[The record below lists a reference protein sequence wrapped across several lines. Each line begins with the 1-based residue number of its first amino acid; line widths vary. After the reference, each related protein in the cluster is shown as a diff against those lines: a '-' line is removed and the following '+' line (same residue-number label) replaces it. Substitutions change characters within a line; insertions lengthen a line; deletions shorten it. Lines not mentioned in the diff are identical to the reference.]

1 MQEIP
6 HIRINARN
14 NDDFGFK
21 LGESLSEQIKSRII
35 KNKSAYS
42 RRGTINFNNLVKR
55 SKKFLPRLER
65 EFPELV
71 TELKGMSEGA
81 KVPFGHLLVLNC
93 EEEMLD
99 FFIPHCTS
107 IASYTTNKEIIVGHN
122 DDWLPEY
129 RINGMAFVE
138 GKLKNKKFLALTYVG
153 SLPGTSCGL
162 NSKGM
167 AFTVNSLDFRRFRY
181 GIPRCFLLRELLEKD
196 SLKDAEKLVTIPER
210 SIAANTMIV
219 QRNFSIEDVEALWKN
234 SEIFHGNRW
243 LIHTNHPLKKK
254 EQNNLNT
261 NKESIIRYNGVCNA
275 LSKEKNVTVKTV
287 KNILRNHKIGVC
299 SHINAKHPKYGVT
312 IGSAIINPIEMW
324 MEVCPGNPCKNKYR
338 RYYLK

>member
-1 MQEIP
+1 MHEIP
-6 HIRINARN
+6 HIKINAKN
-14 NDDFGFK
+14 NDDFGFR
-21 LGESLSEQIKSRII
+21 LGESISEKIKSRII
-35 KNKSAYS
+35 KNKLAYS
-42 RRGTINFNNLVKR
+42 KRGTKNFNSLVNK
-55 SKKFLPRLER
+55 SKKFLPKLER

-71 TELKGMSEGA
+71 SELKGMSEGA
-81 KVPFGHLLVLNC
+81 EIPFNELLVLNC

-107 IASYTTNKEIIVGHN
+107 IAAYTTNKEIIIGHN

-129 RINGMAFVE
+129 RDNGMVLVE
-138 GKLKNKKFLALTYVG
+138 GKIKDKKFLALTYIG

-181 GIPRCFLLRELLEKD
+181 GIPRCFLLRELLEKN
-196 SLKDAEKLVTIPER
+196 SIKDAEKLVTSPER
-210 SIAANTMIV
+210 SIAANTMMV
-219 QRNFSIEDVEALWKN
+219 QRNFSIEDVEALWEN

-254 EQNNLNT
+254 EQNKINT
-261 NKESIIRYNGVCNA
+261 DKESLVRFNGVRQA
-275 LSKEKNVTVKTV
+275 LSKEKNVTVNTV
-287 KNILRNHKIGVC
+287 KDILRNHKSGVC
-299 SHINAKHPKYGVT
+299 SDINTKHPKYGVT
-312 IGSAIINPIEMW
+312 IGSAIINPVEMW
-324 MEVCPGNPCKNKYR
+324 MEVCHGNPCKNDYK

>member
-6 HIRINARN
+6 HIKINAKN

-21 LGESLSEQIKSRII
+21 LGNSLSNKIKERII
-35 KNKSAYS
+35 KNKIAYS
-42 RRGTINFNNLVKR
+42 KRGTNNFSSLIKKSR
-55 SKKFLPRLER
+55 KFLPELER
-65 EFPELV
+65 KFPELV

-81 KVPFGHLLVLNC
+81 GIPFNDLLVLNC
-93 EEEMLD
+93 EEEILN

-107 IASYTTNKEIIVGHN
+107 IAAYTKNKEIIIGHN

-129 RINGMAFVE
+129 RCNGMTLIE

-162 NSKGM
+162 NSRGM

-196 SLKDAEKLVTIPER
+196 SIKNAEKLVTIPDR
-210 SIAANTMIV
+210 SIAANTMMV
-219 QRNFSIEDVEALWKN
+219 QKNFSIEDVEALWKDF
-234 SEIFHGNRW
+234 EIFHGNRW
-243 LIHTNHPLKKK
+243 FIHTNHPLKRK
-254 EQNNLNT
+254 EQNKINT
-261 NKESIIRYNGVCNA
+261 DKESIARFNGVRQA

-287 KNILRNHKIGVC
+287 KDILKNHRTGVC
-299 SHINAKHPKYGVT
+299 SHIDTKHPKYGVT

-324 MEVCPGNPCKNKYR
+324 MEVCPGNPCKNKYK
-338 RYYLK
+338 RYYLR